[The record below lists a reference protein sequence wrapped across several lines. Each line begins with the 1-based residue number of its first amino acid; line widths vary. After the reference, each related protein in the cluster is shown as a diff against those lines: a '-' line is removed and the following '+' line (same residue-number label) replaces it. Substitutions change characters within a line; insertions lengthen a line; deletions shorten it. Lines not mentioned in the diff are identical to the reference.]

1 MILGFS
7 LKSMLLNLL
16 DFGISIG
23 IGIEILPFPGI
34 SISIEIDQRQ
44 KKSQY
49 RNRYRK
55 AGIAGS
61 CREPI
66 ILHFTMGHG

>member
-34 SISIEIDQRQ
+34 SIEIDQRQ
-44 KKSQY
+44 EKSQY

-55 AGIAGS
+55 AGIDGS